1 MGFSRFVHLEEAC
14 FVREPDI
21 IQFPQGGPDT
31 LDRAGHD
38 VIVKLQQ
45 AAGIAEQHAQ
55 HVLGI
60 AHQTSMQLRV
70 AEDKIAKLEAEI
82 WAYKDRAERA
92 EEWLRR
98 ITTEIEKS
106 FPVRRQQQAQAEARP
121 PQPEDFAPKHAATRR

>member
-1 MGFSRFVHLEEAC
+1 MSASDVLAHQLS
-14 FVREPDI
+14 DNH
-21 IQFPQGGPDT
+21 DT
-31 LDRAGHD
+31 LDQVGNE
-38 VIVKLQQ
+38 VIAKIQQ
-45 AAGIAEQHAQ
+45 AAGMAEQHAQ
-55 HVLGI
+55 RVLGI

-70 AEDKIAKLEAEI
+70 AEDRIAQLETDI
-82 WAYKDRAERA
+82 RTYKDRAERA

>member
-1 MGFSRFVHLEEAC
+1 MSASEVIHLHNNDD
-14 FVREPDI
+14 P
-21 IQFPQGGPDT
+21 

-38 VIVKLQQ
+38 VIVKIQQ
-45 AAGIAEQHAQ
+45 AAGNAEQHAQ
-55 HVLGI
+55 HVLGM

-98 ITTEIEKS
+98 IEQEIEKTFAS
-106 FPVRRQQQAQAEARP
+106 HQPQQQ
-121 PQPEDFAPKHAATRR
+121 QPEDYAPRNAKARR

>member
-1 MGFSRFVHLEEAC
+1 MSASDV
-14 FVREPDI
+14 
-21 IQFPQGGPDT
+21 IQLSNSDDT

-45 AAGIAEQHAQ
+45 AAAIAEQHAQ

-82 WAYKDRAERA
+82 WTYKDRAERA

-98 ITTEIEKS
+98 ISLEIDKTFASRE
-106 FPVRRQQQAQAEARP
+106 PQQ
-121 PQPEDFAPKHAATRR
+121 QPEDYAPRNAKSRR

>member
-1 MGFSRFVHLEEAC
+1 
-14 FVREPDI
+14 
-21 IQFPQGGPDT
+21 

-38 VIVKLQQ
+38 VIVKLQH
-45 AAGIAEQHAQ
+45 AAGVAEQHAQ

-82 WAYKDRAERA
+82 WTYKDRAERA

-98 ITTEIEKS
+98 ITVEIEKS
-106 FPVRRQQQAQAEARP
+106 FPLRRQQQQQQPEARQ
-121 PQPEDFAPKHAATRR
+121 PQPEDYAPKHATNRR

>member
-1 MGFSRFVHLEEAC
+1 VHSKESS

-21 IQFPQGGPDT
+21 IQFPNGPDT

-38 VIVKLQQ
+38 VIVKLQH
-45 AAGIAEQHAQ
+45 AAGLAEQHAQ

-82 WAYKDRAERA
+82 WNYKDRAERA

-98 ITTEIEKS
+98 ITQEIEKS
-106 FPVRRQQQAQAEARP
+106 FPSRRQQPAEARP
-121 PQPEDFAPKHAATRR
+121 PQPEDFAPKQATNRR

>member
-1 MGFSRFVHLEEAC
+1 M
-14 FVREPDI
+14 REPDI
-21 IQFPQGGPDT
+21 IQFPNGPDT

-106 FPVRRQQQAQAEARP
+106 FPVRRQQQPQAEARQ
-121 PQPEDFAPKHAATRR
+121 PQPEDFAPKHANTRR